1 MTADATTTP
10 EPRRRTPGITCES
23 ATPRI
28 SIRCDPGASGAGDEQ
43 PSTDTPRPRVVPT
56 TTADIS
62 RATRRG
68 AGIALAALWI
78 AGLSCGP
85 AGTIAAGADRP
96 LPPHREVAVDTTP
109 KARPR
114 MMPPEVYLRAYLT
127 WFGGLA
133 PLEVQ
138 ARARGRQLFDAWDD
152 YLAALGL
159 PDYRLDLP
167 RQTQTNTL
175 MLAAFGRLG
184 EALCVRAAEHDLR
197 GPGGKR
203 PPLSE
208 RVVFAFEPVAR
219 PSAAQFAE
227 RFDVLHRGFLGYPA
241 ALAPAERT
249 ERYHALFSQ
258 VAAHHAAKAPLSPE
272 ETAWAAVCA
281 ALIQHP
287 ETGLY

>member
-1 MTADATTTP
+1 MT
-10 EPRRRTPGITCES
+10 RT
-23 ATPRI
+23 
-28 SIRCDPGASGAGDEQ
+28 
-43 PSTDTPRPRVVPT
+43 
-56 TTADIS
+56 
-62 RATRRG
+62 
-68 AGIALAALWI
+68 AALI
-78 AGLSCGP
+78 LCAAACGP
-85 AGTIAAGADRP
+85 ADAIAPGAAQP
-96 LPPHREVAVDTTP
+96 LPPHREITVDATP

-133 PLEVQ
+133 PLDVQ
-138 ARARGRQLFDAWDD
+138 ARARGRGLFDAWDD

-159 PDYRLDLP
+159 PDHRLDLP

-184 EALCVRAAEHDLR
+184 EALCVRAAEHDLHDR
-197 GPGGKR
+197 RTPA
-203 PPLSE
+203 SA
-208 RVVFAFEPVAR
+208 RVVFAFEPVEH
-219 PSAAQFAE
+219 PTAAQFAE

-241 ALAPAERT
+241 ALAPADRT
-249 ERYHALFSQ
+249 PRYRALYTD
-258 VAAHHAAKAPLSPE
+258 VAAHHTARQPLTPD